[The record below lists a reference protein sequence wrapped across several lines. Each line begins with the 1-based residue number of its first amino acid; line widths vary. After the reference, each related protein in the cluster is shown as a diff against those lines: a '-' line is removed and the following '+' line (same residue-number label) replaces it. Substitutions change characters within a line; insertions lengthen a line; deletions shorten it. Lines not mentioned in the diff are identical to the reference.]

1 MSFVVVTAL
10 LLSATITV
18 SNGGPFSG
26 DRVVRV
32 RPANDNHVTLLSGLE
47 ESQPFNVDFWTFPSN
62 PGKTVDIH
70 VGARDF
76 YTLKAWLHS
85 QGMEFTSRDLQGI
98 ASQAVNA
105 QKQQTFADR
114 PGNLAWFKKY
124 HQHDEIIAE
133 LKRIAKGA
141 KNRTQLLS
149 IGNSYEKRE
158 QLVIRIN
165 GTNGKYKADKPV
177 FFVNC
182 GIHAR
187 EWVSPATC
195 MYIIHELV
203 SKYEKDAKVTSVLDK
218 MDFIIH
224 PMVNPD
230 GYVFTHKNESN
241 RLWRKSRKP
250 TSKAGCIGADLNR
263 NFGYQWGKP
272 GSSDKPCSF
281 IYRGEAPY
289 SEVEV
294 KNMAAFLWKLAP
306 NLKGYL
312 DIHSYGQLWMY
323 PWGYTNQST
332 QVEKEMMRVANK
344 SAIAMI
350 AATPDH
356 AEYKTGQSS
365 KLLYPTSGST
375 KDFTFGML
383 NVTYSYVVELRDK
396 RPGYGFL
403 LPPEQILPTAREM
416 LAGLLTCVTEIRL

>member
-1 MSFVVVTAL
+1 MADLSQVLSCAVVFASDRVVRVRPVNDNHVT
-10 LLSATITV
+10 LLSGLEESQPFNVDFWTFPSNPGKTV
-18 SNGGPFSG
+18 DIHVGARDFYTLKAWLHSQGMEFTSRDLQGIASQAVNAQKQQTFADRPVLSCAVVFAS

-98 ASQAVNA
+98 ASQAANA

-230 GYVFTHKNESN
+230 GYVFTHKN
-241 RLWRKSRKP
+241 
-250 TSKAGCIGADLNR
+250 
-263 NFGYQWGKP
+263 
-272 GSSDKPCSF
+272 
-281 IYRGEAPY
+281 
-289 SEVEV
+289 V
-294 KNMAAFLWKLAP
+294 
-306 NLKGYL
+306 
-312 DIHSYGQLWMY
+312 
-323 PWGYTNQST
+323 
-332 QVEKEMMRVANK
+332 
-344 SAIAMI
+344 
-350 AATPDH
+350 
-356 AEYKTGQSS
+356 
-365 KLLYPTSGST
+365 
-375 KDFTFGML
+375 
-383 NVTYSYVVELRDK
+383 
-396 RPGYGFL
+396 
-403 LPPEQILPTAREM
+403 
-416 LAGLLTCVTEIRL
+416 